1 MPVTSP
7 TSPDPGIVG
16 PDPSGSL
23 PPDPFAGMLGS
34 MSAMGPDPYAT
45 SGPHMPPPMPPEL
58 VSDPSFPGGYAF
70 ETMDMMTGD
79 RTRSPVDWGSLK
91 SIGDSSPS
99 EVGAGYGM
107 GALMLGHGGEIWR
120 NMSDSM
126 DPTWHAVGS
135 LYDTSVWSDPDL
147 TGGSMA
153 ASLPAYAAPATS
165 PFGSGGMYGPD
176 PMAAMK
182 FAMPSASSMSMSAY
196 APPPSMAPPL
206 APAPVAAPVAP
217 PLAATPPPPTT
228 PIPTLAP
235 APAPAAPMATAAPLI
250 PIKTGVP
257 EELTTIAPKPT
268 DTTPK
273 LFIEKLRAARAKS
286 FAGIGGYSRC
296 DPITGKCSN
305 YA

>member
-34 MSAMGPDPYAT
+34 MSAMGPDPYTT

-79 RTRSPVDWGSLK
+79 RTRSPVDWGGLK
-91 SIGDSSPS
+91 SIGESSPY
-99 EVGAGYGM
+99 EAGAGYGM

-153 ASLPAYAAPATS
+153 ASLPAYTAPATS

-182 FAMPSASSMSMSAY
+182 FAMPPASLMSALRGVPT
-196 APPPSMAPPL
+196 APPPLSMSPTA
-206 APAPVAAPVAP
+206 AMPAP
-217 PLAATPPPPTT
+217 LMPPPMPTAMPSLMPT
-228 PIPTLAP
+228 AMPAPIPI
-235 APAPAAPMATAAPLI
+235 AASPRISTA
-250 PIKTGVP
+250 VP
-257 EELTTIAPKPT
+257 KSPT
-268 DTTPK
+268 K
-273 LFIEKLRAARAKS
+273 MGGRAGPDRKS
-286 FAGIGGYSRC
+286 VV
-296 DPITGKCSN
+296 
-305 YA
+305 